1 MQSIF
6 LPNHLP
12 LQTKAR
18 RTTRQEVQSRA
29 MAFSSKIKCRIAE
42 LETIITKSRQR
53 IKASNFKPQKP
64 Y

>member
-1 MQSIF
+1 MQSPF
-6 LPNHLP
+6 LPNHPP

-18 RTTRQEVQSRA
+18 RTTRQEDHSKA

-42 LETIITKSRQR
+42 LEIIIAKSRQS
-53 IKASNFKPQKP
+53 IKASNFKPHKP